1 MGDNREDRDY
11 LGGWLAQAR
20 DRCVRVARLRSITSP
35 TDSWLLVEEPIC

>member
-11 LGGWLAQAR
+11 LGGWLG
-20 DRCVRVARLRSITSP
+20 VRVARLRSITSP